1 MSKPIIENNTIHFD
15 GLLNLIKKNL
25 RGTLRHYL
33 IISIIFI
40 IYFFVKTPEYSAKL
54 SFYTNYT
61 PSQQM
66 GISLS
71 FLPQSLGGLTSDGLN
86 FSVSDY
92 ISSKKFLQ
100 EIVEEKYVINS
111 QETTL
116 IDFWGKNYKNFF
128 TANPIQLITR
138 LNNNIMLN
146 QSLSENEKKSYFA
159 RSKLKSSI
167 NFSEDRITVLNSITV
182 TTKKHPDLSVHILN
196 NIYESILDYYKEI
209 NNTKAFEKKSFI
221 TERLK
226 EIKDELKKSE
236 ENMILFLEKNKES
249 NSPTLILK
257 KESLQREINLYSQL
271 YVSLSD
277 QLELAKIDEKDNTSS
292 IFLLDA
298 PNVSSNKD
306 CISLLKGFI
315 YIFILLFLFSMAF
328 HMYNDRK
335 KLFLQ

>member
-71 FLPQSLGGLTSDGLN
+71 FLPPSLGGLTSDGLN

-182 TTKKHPDLSVHILN
+182 TTK
-196 NIYESILDYYKEI
+196 NIQIYL
-209 NNTKAFEKKSFI
+209 
-221 TERLK
+221 
-226 EIKDELKKSE
+226 
-236 ENMILFLEKNKES
+236 
-249 NSPTLILK
+249 
-257 KESLQREINLYSQL
+257 
-271 YVSLSD
+271 
-277 QLELAKIDEKDNTSS
+277 
-292 IFLLDA
+292 
-298 PNVSSNKD
+298 
-306 CISLLKGFI
+306 FI
-315 YIFILLFLFSMAF
+315 Y
-328 HMYNDRK
+328 
-335 KLFLQ
+335 

>member
-1 MSKPIIENNTIHFD
+1 MCIC
-15 GLLNLIKKNL
+15 G
-25 RGTLRHYL
+25 
-33 IISIIFI
+33 
-40 IYFFVKTPEYSAKL
+40 
-54 SFYTNYT
+54 
-61 PSQQM
+61 
-66 GISLS
+66 
-71 FLPQSLGGLTSDGLN
+71 
-86 FSVSDY
+86 
-92 ISSKKFLQ
+92 
-100 EIVEEKYVINS
+100 
-111 QETTL
+111 
-116 IDFWGKNYKNFF
+116 
-128 TANPIQLITR
+128 
-138 LNNNIMLN
+138 
-146 QSLSENEKKSYFA
+146 
-159 RSKLKSSI
+159 
-167 NFSEDRITVLNSITV
+167 
-182 TTKKHPDLSVHILN
+182 
-196 NIYESILDYYKEI
+196 
-209 NNTKAFEKKSFI
+209 TKAFEKKSFI

-306 CISLLKGFI
+306 GISLLKGLI